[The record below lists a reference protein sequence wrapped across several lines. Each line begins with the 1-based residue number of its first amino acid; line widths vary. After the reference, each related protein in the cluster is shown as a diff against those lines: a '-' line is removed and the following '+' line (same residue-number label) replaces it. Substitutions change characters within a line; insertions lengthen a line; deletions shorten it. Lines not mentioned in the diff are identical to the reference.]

1 LIIGARADRR
11 WEEIAFDKYILKGYI
26 LLMWLVFVLLFL
38 PVAGHGYDR
47 IISLSPQITESIYL
61 LGAERSLLGVTDLCK
76 RPPEAMTKEKVG
88 TPLRPDVEKIVSMR
102 PDMVLGTREGNSP
115 LVMARLERLGVKGH
129 YFDRPRTLKDLLDN
143 FLTLSKI
150 VGKEEKGRRIAEI
163 AQEVLPKITKDRN
176 YRVLWQVGA
185 TPLIVA
191 SNNSFANDII
201 RFAGGKNVV
210 ESELPYPR
218 INVEEVILKAPHI
231 IVLMDMGYNVQIER
245 ERWRKYLGNVQF
257 VIMDA
262 YSVGSP
268 TPVSFVEA
276 VNRLAGVIRT
286 GEVKPSQ

>member
-1 LIIGARADRR
+1 
-11 WEEIAFDKYILKGYI
+11 
-26 LLMWLVFVLLFL
+26 MWLFFVLLFL
-38 PVAGHGYDR
+38 PLTAHGYDR

-61 LGAERSLLGVTDLCK
+61 LGAEESLIGITDLCK
-76 RPPEAMTKEKVG
+76 RPPEAMIKEKVG

-115 LVMARLERLGVKGH
+115 LIMARLERLGMKGH
-129 YFDRPRTLKDLLDN
+129 YFDRPKTLKGLMDN

-150 VGKEEKGRRIAEI
+150 IGKEKKGKRIAGI
-163 AQEVLPKITKDRN
+163 ALEALPKTIKNKD

-185 TPLIVA
+185 APLIVA

-201 RFAGGKNVV
+201 RLAGGKNVV

-218 INVEEVILKAPHI
+218 INAEEVILKAPHI
-231 IVLMDMGYNVQIER
+231 IVLMDMGYDVRTES
-245 ERWRKYLGNVQF
+245 ERWKKYLGDVQF
-257 VIMDA
+257 VVMDA

-276 VNRLAGVIRT
+276 VNRLAGVFRAGET
-286 GEVKPSQ
+286 GFAQ